1 MELKEVEIGDGS
13 LIIIVSIFVQP
24 LESVIVEIYV
34 PAGTFVKFWD
44 VAPLFQLKEY
54 GDVPP

>member
-44 VAPLFQLKEY
+44 VAQNHSSQ
-54 GDVPP
+54 